1 MPLLAHQ
8 SLDCRLQLMST
19 DREASPG
26 QHSVRDFTVRVPN
39 GIAACVLEDWKV
51 TEQVSRYYRRET
63 SAFA

>member
-1 MPLLAHQ
+1 
-8 SLDCRLQLMST
+8 MST

-51 TEQVSRYYRRET
+51 TEQVSRY
-63 SAFA
+63 